1 MKLHFGK
8 LVKHAG
14 LAYVLSS
21 NQIGI
26 THFALFVILAHG
38 VFASRRST
46 RYCLV
51 YGMTAGRDVIRGTKE
66 ATLNMHSELLN
77 LEHHIARNNG
87 KQKTQ
92 VNRPKL
98 N

>member
-1 MKLHFGK
+1 
-8 LVKHAG
+8 
-14 LAYVLSS
+14 
-21 NQIGI
+21 
-26 THFALFVILAHG
+26 
-38 VFASRRST
+38 
-46 RYCLV
+46 
-51 YGMTAGRDVIRGTKE
+51 MTAGKDVIRGTKE